1 MAIVARWPL
10 ALVVAAQIGS
20 CAVAPTLVARPAAL
34 LLTACDRGS
43 PIGAPAA
50 LCVPAGQGARDPAD
64 GLVIAAGLVLLGS
77 LIVWAWPLAAL
88 VSPDDDEGDDDDVS
102 GDVGVG

>member
-10 ALVVAAQIGS
+10 ALVVAAQVGS
-20 CAVAPTLVARPAAL
+20 CAVAPTLVVRPAAL

-50 LCVPAGQGARDPAD
+50 LCAPAGQGARDPTD
-64 GLVIAAGLVLLGS
+64 GLVIAAGLVLVCTLV
-77 LIVWAWPLAAL
+77 VWAWPLAAL
-88 VSPDDDEGDDDDVS
+88 VSPADDDDDD
-102 GDVGVG
+102 GDDADDPDRA

>member
-1 MAIVARWPL
+1 MSIAARWPL
-10 ALVVAAQIGS
+10 ALVVAAQL
-20 CAVAPTLVARPAAL
+20 PT
-34 LLTACDRGS
+34 CDRGS

-50 LCVPAGQGARDPAD
+50 LCVPAGQGARDPTD

-88 VSPDDDEGDDDDVS
+88 VRPADDDDDDAG
-102 GDVGVG
+102 GDVDVG